1 MSSTTPF
8 QDLKFL
14 NFENSDR
21 ENLLIIPMIKPQE
34 WGHVA
39 CKLNPN
45 WFHMHICYICI
56 YVILN
61 KEAANIKII
70 ITNIA

>member
-14 NFENSDR
+14 DFENSDK

-39 CKLNPN
+39 CKLSLNC
-45 WFHMHICYICI
+45 FHMHI

-61 KEAANIKII
+61 KETANIKII